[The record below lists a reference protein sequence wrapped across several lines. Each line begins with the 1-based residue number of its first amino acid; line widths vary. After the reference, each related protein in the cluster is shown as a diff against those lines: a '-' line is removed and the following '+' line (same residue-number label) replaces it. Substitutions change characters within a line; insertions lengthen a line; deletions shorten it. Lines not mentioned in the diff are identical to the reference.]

1 MKKVCIIGGGLG
13 GLSAALRLSA
23 EPNYQITIL
32 EKEPI
37 FGGKLKAFRWGDFY
51 FDSGPSTLTYIESF
65 EDAFYCAG
73 NNIHDHVTFYKI
85 DPLQRHFFPDGTNLD
100 LTADIHSMQRQ
111 IAAYSVH
118 DAQNYPAFIERI
130 KTLLKYSEQSFFDKT
145 FTSKK
150 EMLDL
155 KLIYHFFKV
164 QPFNKMAAV
173 IRRYFHHPNT
183 ISLFSRYA
191 TYVGGQPTQT
201 PAVFNLMAALETQ
214 KGVFGIKG
222 GTYKLVEAFQKVLA
236 ERNVTFHYQTEVKEV
251 LNREQQRKL
260 LKTTAGDF
268 EADIVV
274 VNQDIL
280 SFEGQTVPKVEPSL
294 SGFQMMLSV
303 DKKYEQLKHHNIFYP
318 QNYEREFQELF
329 EKRLPV
335 CEPAIYICN
344 SSTSDPH
351 LAPAGMSNL
360 FVLVNAPALTE
371 ATDWEGIKAAYAQK
385 IIGLLESHG
394 MSDLQ
399 AHILH
404 QKVVTPLDLQNQTF
418 AYRGSI
424 YGPSSNSM
432 KQSFFRANGKLKG
445 DNMWAVGGSIHPG
458 GGTPMVVL
466 GGRKIAEQ
474 IINIEKN

>member
-1 MKKVCIIGGGLG
+1 M
-13 GLSAALRLSA
+13 
-23 EPNYQITIL
+23 
-32 EKEPI
+32 
-37 FGGKLKAFRWGDFY
+37 
-51 FDSGPSTLTYIESF
+51 
-65 EDAFYCAG
+65 
-73 NNIHDHVTFYKI
+73 
-85 DPLQRHFFPDGTNLD
+85 
-100 LTADIHSMQRQ
+100 
-111 IAAYSVH
+111 
-118 DAQNYPAFIERI
+118 
-130 KTLLKYSEQSFFDKT
+130 
-145 FTSKK
+145 
-150 EMLDL
+150 
-155 KLIYHFFKV
+155 
-164 QPFNKMAAV
+164 
-173 IRRYFHHPNT
+173 
-183 ISLFSRYA
+183 
-191 TYVGGQPTQT
+191 
-201 PAVFNLMAALETQ
+201 
-214 KGVFGIKG
+214 
-222 GTYKLVEAFQKVLA
+222 
-236 ERNVTFHYQTEVKEV
+236 
-251 LNREQQRKL
+251 
-260 LKTTAGDF
+260 
-268 EADIVV
+268 
-274 VNQDIL
+274 
-280 SFEGQTVPKVEPSL
+280 
-294 SGFQMMLSV
+294 
-303 DKKYEQLKHHNIFYP
+303 KHHNIFYP

-385 IIGLLESHG
+385 IIDLLESHG

-404 QKVVTPLDLQNQTF
+404 QKIVTPLDLQNQTF